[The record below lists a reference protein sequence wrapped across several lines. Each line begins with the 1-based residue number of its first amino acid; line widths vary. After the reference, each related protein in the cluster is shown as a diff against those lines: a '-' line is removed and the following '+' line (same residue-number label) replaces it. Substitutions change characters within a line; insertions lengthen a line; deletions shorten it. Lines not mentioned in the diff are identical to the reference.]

1 MVGQFSFITRPG
13 SKSTKVTI
21 KDLDII
27 ACDARHYPEQP
38 QKYGV
43 NVWQGALTVY
53 NFNSDADSRIDL
65 SIDNVSIGRKYASV
79 LGSGLF
85 VSGFG
90 DKGGQVVAERITTQ
104 EVYSNGKLPFGVPNI
119 INAAIFIV
127 YGATVKQLTHFDT
140 IVTYGVSDMV
150 LDTWGHVFTGALNN
164 A

>member
-1 MVGQFSFITRPG
+1 MNIQADAAHRAVYNILQEQDLGEFIFENLTLVGQFSFITRPG
-13 SKSTKVTI
+13 TKSAKVII

-65 SIDNVSIGRKYASV
+65 TIDNVSIGRKHAPV

-90 DKGGQVVAERITTQ
+90 DKGGQVVGDTYLL
-104 EVYSNGKLPFGVPNI
+104 VY
-119 INAAIFIV
+119 
-127 YGATVKQLTHFDT
+127 
-140 IVTYGVSDMV
+140 
-150 LDTWGHVFTGALNN
+150 
-164 A
+164 